1 MNAESRKKISKS
13 LSYVLRHQ
21 PDAIGIEL
29 DAAGWVEVEVL
40 LAAMARDGRKVSRAQ
55 LDEVVAT
62 NDKQRFEFD
71 ASGNR
76 IRARQGH
83 SVQVDLGYPPSEP
96 PELLYHGTADR
107 NVESVRATGLSRA
120 KRHAVHLSTDPTT
133 AVAVGTRHGKP
144 VVLTIRAGDMHR
156 AGHVFARTGNDVWLT
171 DAVPPQHI
179 GFPDETFID
188 LCAGGVVVRRNGDR
202 AEALLMCVRDEG
214 YEIPK
219 GHVEPGETLTN
230 AAARET
236 YEETGLTTELPVG
249 RELGQVAYSFEK
261 KGRTVNK
268 RVHYFVMLAPQDVE
282 PEFGKGH
289 KRLRELKWVTRQE
302 IDRIAIVNQELRAIV
317 AAALDEAANP

>member
-13 LSYVLRHQ
+13 LSYVLRHR
-21 PDAIGIEL
+21 PDTIGIEL
-29 DAAGWVEVEVL
+29 DAAGWVDVEDL
-40 LAAMARDGRKVSRAQ
+40 LAALARAGRKVSRDQ
-55 LDEVVAT
+55 LDEVVTT

-71 ASGNR
+71 ADGQR

-107 NVESVRATGLSRA
+107 NLASVRATGLSRA
-120 KRHAVHLSTDPTT
+120 KRHAVHLSTEPKT

-171 DAVPPQHI
+171 DAVPPDHI
-179 GFPDETFID
+179 GFPDETFLDI
-188 LCAGGVVVRRNGDR
+188 CAGGVVVRSASDR
-202 AEALLMCVRDEG
+202 IEALLMCVRDEG
-214 YEIPK
+214 YEVPK
-219 GHVEPGETLTN
+219 GHVEPGESLAD

-236 YEETGLTTELPVG
+236 YEETGLTTALPVG

-268 RVHYFVMLAPQDVE
+268 RVHYFAMIAPGDVE
-282 PEFGKGH
+282 LTFGRGD
-289 KRLRELKWVTRQE
+289 KRLRELKWVTWQE
-302 IDRIAIVNQELRAIV
+302 LDGIAIVNEALRGIV
-317 AAALDEAANP
+317 AAALHEVEQG